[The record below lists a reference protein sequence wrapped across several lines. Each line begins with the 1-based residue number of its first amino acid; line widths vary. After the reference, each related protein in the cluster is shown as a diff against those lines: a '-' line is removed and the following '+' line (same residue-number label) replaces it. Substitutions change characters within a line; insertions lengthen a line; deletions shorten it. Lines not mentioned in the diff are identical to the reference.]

1 MTELVV
7 RDVFGTT
14 ELVRQVDDVAWSMY
28 QPTQPGNV
36 PQRLVIPA
44 VSVGTLSGPV
54 VEEVSF
60 VRDENADLVWG
71 LEKIVTD
78 PNGRIRDLV
87 AEFSAAQR
95 PADPLPTDAELLYR
109 LMTEVPEHWI
119 PFIPVHLGPD
129 NRAVGLVEAVLPRPN
144 TWGDLVTVAPRSSIL
159 QELAGT
165 VLHEE
170 EVPSDGVTVRRRWY
184 LTRSADGGRHVW
196 AARDVTTGRGE
207 GESGLVFDIT
217 IDMRGGHG

>member
-1 MTELVV
+1 
-7 RDVFGTT
+7 
-14 ELVRQVDDVAWSMY
+14 
-28 QPTQPGNV
+28 
-36 PQRLVIPA
+36 
-44 VSVGTLSGPV
+44 
-54 VEEVSF
+54 
-60 VRDENADLVWG
+60 
-71 LEKIVTD
+71 
-78 PNGRIRDLV
+78 
-87 AEFSAAQR
+87 
-95 PADPLPTDAELLYR
+95 
-109 LMTEVPEHWI
+109 
-119 PFIPVHLGPD
+119 
-129 NRAVGLVEAVLPRPN
+129 
-144 TWGDLVTVAPRSSIL
+144 VTVAPRSSIL